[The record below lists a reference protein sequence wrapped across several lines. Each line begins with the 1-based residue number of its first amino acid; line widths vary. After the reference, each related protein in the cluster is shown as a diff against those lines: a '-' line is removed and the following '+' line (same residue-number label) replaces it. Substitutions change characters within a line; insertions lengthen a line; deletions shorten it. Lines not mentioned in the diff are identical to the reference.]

1 MSVLIPNGFAQIT
14 LPLQHVSGS
23 HVGAVVFGVQ
33 FDDPISEGQ
42 DLCDKMTL
50 DYNETVGVR
59 SDAGV
64 LIGPAIARV
73 GSASGTPVS
82 FVGALQ
88 EEGDLTGDV
97 EPSSVAVLARKVTLT
112 GGRRGRGRIYF
123 PWILPH
129 DKVDDVGQI
138 DPTFKVTLQG
148 MCDDWMTLLSSA
160 RGGVQAT
167 PMVLLHEEEGSTP
180 PGTPSSVTGLIVQS
194 LIGTQRRR
202 LGR

>member
-1 MSVLIPNGFAQIT
+1 V
-14 LPLQHVSGS
+14 
-23 HVGAVVFGVQ
+23 
-33 FDDPISEGQ
+33 
-42 DLCDKMTL
+42 
-50 DYNETVGVR
+50 
-59 SDAGV
+59 
-64 LIGPAIARV
+64 
-73 GSASGTPVS
+73 PVS
-82 FVGALQ
+82 FVGELQ

-138 DPTFKVTLQG
+138 DPTFKVTLQN
-148 MCDDWMTLLSSA
+148 MANDWMVLLSSA

-167 PMVLLHEEEGSTP
+167 PMVLLHNSEGSTTA
-180 PGTPSSVTGLIVQS
+180 PGPSAVTGLVIQS